1 MGRVAM
7 RRIALF
13 LHLLILATC
22 VPAQAADDADACARL
37 RGREGIAAC
46 DRVIASGRTAGKS
59 LASAHYNCG
68 LALLQL
74 GEHDRAITDFDIS
87 IGLDSSGAWAFNNRG
102 SAWYAKGD
110 LDRAMAD
117 FSEAIRLDP
126 AYALAY
132 NNRAEIWTDKG
143 DLRQAIIDYGE
154 AIRLDPT
161 YTAAYANRGRAYER
175 LGDIERARADFRI
188 ALALPPKYGDGQAAQ
203 NTARE
208 RLAALARPPAETA
221 ASTSNVQASVTQGHR
236 IALIVGNSNYTAV
249 PLLANPRRDSELIAA
264 ALRSTGFETVTLVN
278 DLTRDRLVEAL
289 EAFSR
294 EAREADWAVVYF
306 AGHGMEIA
314 GINYLIPVDAR
325 LEIDR
330 DVPFQTVALDRVMA
344 AVEGAR
350 KLRLVLLDACRD
362 NPFIPPMRI
371 TGGTRAPRGLAPPKP
386 VSGTLIVYAAKQGQ
400 VAIDGDTGNSPF
412 AAALAKRLPT
422 PGVEINRLFRLVH
435 DDVFDATGGRQ
446 EPFTY
451 GSLPGRDYY
460 FVTK

>member
-1 MGRVAM
+1 MGRVA
-7 RRIALF
+7 LF
-13 LHLLILATC
+13 LQLLILAAC
-22 VPAQAADDADACARL
+22 LPVHAGDDADACAKL

-46 DRVIASGRTAGKS
+46 DRVIASGRFTGKN
-59 LASAHYNCG
+59 LAFMHYNRG
-68 LALLQL
+68 LATLQL
-74 GEHDRAITDFDIS
+74 GEHDRAIRDFDIS

-110 LDRAMAD
+110 LDRAMED

-126 AYALAY
+126 AYAPAY
-132 NNRAEIWTDKG
+132 NNRAEVRSERG
-143 DLRQAIIDYGE
+143 DLRQAISDYGE
-154 AIRLDPT
+154 AIRLEPT

-175 LGDIERARADFRI
+175 LGNIERARADFRI
-188 ALALPPKYGDGQAAQ
+188 VLALPPKYGDGQAAQ
-203 NTARE
+203 ETARE

-221 ASTSNVQASVTQGHR
+221 ASSSNVQASVAPGRR

-249 PLLANPRRDSELIAA
+249 PLLANPRRDSGLIAA
-264 ALRSTGFETVTLVN
+264 ALRSTGFATVTLVN
-278 DLTRDRLVEAL
+278 DLSRDRLVEAL

-306 AGHGMEIA
+306 SGHGMEIA

-325 LEIDR
+325 LATDR
-330 DVPFQTVALDRVMA
+330 DVPFQTVALDQVMA

-362 NPFIPPMRI
+362 NPFIPQMRI

-400 VAIDGDTGNSPF
+400 VAFDDSPF

-422 PGVEINRLFRLVH
+422 PGVEIDKLFRLVH
-435 DDVFDATGGRQ
+435 DDVFDATGGHQ

-451 GSLPGRDYY
+451 GSLPGREDYY